1 LVPIADVVVAVTFG
15 ASSDLHT
22 VRMRLMTLLFR
33 LVLLMAVT
41 VRFTFLCC
49 LRNCAVTKVSGGDG
63 QAAFAVAHGFQISDT
78 P

>member
-1 LVPIADVVVAVTFG
+1 
-15 ASSDLHT
+15 
-22 VRMRLMTLLFR
+22 MTLLFR